1 MTSNVAL
8 DPGPVDSPLT
18 IMSSPSQAS
27 EPSSVASNRVFF
39 GPVRSPEKRFARR
52 AGSAPFRTPVRR
64 SARLSS
70 AMVPLPLFPQHQA
83 AASTSREGT
92 PDEDGVVDEPSV
104 VLASRVLSASG
115 NPSPPP
121 SPPLPSQVES
131 SAFMDVQLLDISE
144 SPQPQRTP
152 PASLNGPLIPIEDAS
167 EPIAVSSPAVV
178 PDPSIPQPSDLDT
191 GNVSQP
197 DLINFDSFSAS
208 HDHDTPTPR
217 QAQDPT
223 RLSAQPSTST
233 VDDLLSMSPLPVR
246 VEQHD
251 MQATEDGT
259 SSAAEPQSDAASPE
273 EMEVENSLIIEA
285 DAPPLPAPTAE
296 HPQSGD
302 DAAFDSVRQ
311 CFEESSPPL
320 RRSSRPRKSR
330 SSLPQTIVSSPPPAE
345 TVVESAEETAD
356 NTEQQRQEESQ
367 GSPVRKRKLK
377 ALPPLPQIAAGSNI
391 DATTPRRSPRAD
403 LIRRNLGS
411 LSPVSAA
418 VLNQLLPR
426 SAGES
431 ASRSTTPQPPPQS
444 QEGERAGP
452 SNTVAAPSTPPQQT
466 ANLIF
471 PKVGSEVGGG
481 APDIQRPRSPLRP
494 FPFSPAKLDDTTRTP
509 ARRVPIAQAIAEG
522 TYSAQKLPAL
532 FSAPRPTAAPG
543 SPVFRRL
550 ALDDPARSPA
560 KRVPISEAVFV
571 PPPSSSPGKGKEVAR
586 PTSPVRPPT
595 RERQRSGS
603 VEPRPLA
610 GRKERGSSAEPTT
623 RPPALG
629 HRPFFQK
636 PASSDG
642 VPSATKP
649 RSALPFPLVPTQRLH
664 PTVPEADEPGPS
676 ALRPPTASATDS
688 ATTQLKASPA
698 KAASSLRQSSAGPSS
713 KIPRIGAKPYA
724 RPTAMGKREVAASKL
739 PAPGTSRAAPKPLRV
754 VTVGS
759 CSSGGSSDE
768 GHAAPPPKPA
778 RRPVPPPSSSEA
790 SGAHALKRK
799 REPEPS
805 TVKAATAKPVIV
817 MRKVVPGM
825 FNRGEHA
832 GSSSST
838 AVEQNATKS
847 FAMASPAKASG
858 PIKARSAVNWKRP
871 QTETQPGPPPPSPVV
886 SAPAALKPPTPEP
899 TPTPAVSDAQPA
911 AEQPTS
917 VKEPELSAPVSSSA
931 PEALA
936 SQELPDA
943 GPSMVTTE
951 ASKSSSRQHRRS
963 TRSKRSQDDVPTADV
978 FNTVEPAPARAARTS
993 HTRRKPGPFPS
1004 EVNGPF
1010 AGMSALALKTLTSA
1024 NTIKNQQQVAVIKT
1038 EVIRKE
1044 GARPDSPT
1052 TKVRTAL
1059 EKQREERT
1067 QQRKERAERRARRSG
1082 GDEAGDTSTAGDGQ
1096 AAAGEAEVDVDASF
1110 MSVDRDPEGVPVRHR
1125 RGPGDEGDYE
1135 TPPRPERP
1143 AKRLRFDGADAQE
1156 SEKEKE
1162 VPEKRVN
1169 PPKPRRNKNAVP
1181 SQKGCLA
1188 PTAKALRLDTM
1199 GNVLNAELP
1208 VGGIVRENVVVK
1220 KFVFDDDVV
1229 PEVASPAPVKSTRSK
1244 SKKAKS

>member
-1 MTSNVAL
+1 MTN
-8 DPGPVDSPLT
+8 PGPMDSPLT

-52 AGSAPFRTPVRR
+52 AGSAPFRTP
-64 SARLSS
+64 
-70 AMVPLPLFPQHQA
+70 A
-83 AASTSREGT
+83 AASSLREGT
-92 PDEDGVVDEPSV
+92 PDEDALVDEPSV

-121 SPPLPSQVES
+121 SPPLPSQAEPS
-131 SAFMDVQLLDISE
+131 GFIDVQLLDISD
-144 SPQPQRTP
+144 SPQRTP
-152 PASLNGPLIPIEDAS
+152 PAISSGPLIPIEDAP
-167 EPIAVSSPAVV
+167 EPIAVSPTAVLPNPSTPKPA
-178 PDPSIPQPSDLDT
+178 DFDT
-191 GNVSQP
+191 SNVSQP
-197 DLINFDSFSAS
+197 DLITFDSFSAS
-208 HDHDTPTPR
+208 HDHHPPTPT
-217 QAQDPT
+217 QAQNST

-233 VDDLLSMSPLPVR
+233 IDDLLSMSPRPDRLDKF
-246 VEQHD
+246 EI
-251 MQATEDGT
+251 QATEDNAP
-259 SSAAEPQSDAASPE
+259 SAAEPQSDGANIE
-273 EMEVENSLIIEA
+273 EMEVENSLIVET
-285 DAPPLPAPTAE
+285 DVPPLPVSTAAE
-296 HPQSGD
+296 VPQSG
-302 DAAFDSVRQ
+302 AEGASDSVQ
-311 CFEESSPPL
+311 HHVEESNPPL

-330 SSLPQTIVSSPPPAE
+330 SSLPQTVISIPPPAE
-345 TVVESAEETAD
+345 AVIERAEAACDSTK
-356 NTEQQRQEESQ
+356 QQGQEDSQ
-367 GSPVRKRKLK
+367 GSPVRKRKLN
-377 ALPPLPQIAAGSNI
+377 AVPQLPQLLADGNI
-391 DATTPRRSPRAD
+391 DATTPRRIPRVD
-403 LIRRNLGS
+403 LIKRNLGS

-418 VLNQLLPR
+418 VLSQLLPR
-426 SAGES
+426 DAGES
-431 ASRSTTPQPPPQS
+431 ASRPTTPQPQS
-444 QEGERAGP
+444 QEGEQAEP
-452 SNTVAAPSTPPQQT
+452 SNPVAAPSTPPQPT

-471 PKVGSEVGGG
+471 PKVGSEAGGG
-481 APDIQRPRSPLRP
+481 APDIQRSRSPLRP

-543 SPVFRRL
+543 SPVFKRL

-560 KRVPISEAVFV
+560 KRVPMNEALFV

-629 HRPFFQK
+629 RRPFFQK

-649 RSALPFPLVPTQRLH
+649 RPALPFPLVPTQRLH
-664 PTVPEADEPGPS
+664 PAIPEADEPGPS
-676 ALRPPTASATDS
+676 ALRPIAASATS
-688 ATTQLKASPA
+688 GAATQPKASPA
-698 KAASSLRQSSAGPSS
+698 KAASSLRQPSAGPSS
-713 KIPRIGAKPYA
+713 KIPRIGAKPYT
-724 RPTAMGKREVAASKL
+724 RPTAAGKREVAISKL
-739 PAPGTSRAAPKPLRV
+739 PAPATSRAAQKPLRV

-768 GHAAPPPKPA
+768 AQAAPAPKSA
-778 RRPVPPPSSSEA
+778 RRPIPATWSSEA
-790 SGAHALKRK
+790 SSAQPLKRK
-799 REPEPS
+799 REPES
-805 TVKAATAKPVIV
+805 SAVKAPPAKPVI
-817 MRKVVPGM
+817 MIRKVVPGM
-825 FNRGEHA
+825 FNKGEHA

-838 AVEQNATKS
+838 AAEQNATKPNVIT
-847 FAMASPAKASG
+847 SPAKTSG
-858 PIKARSAVNWKRP
+858 PIKARSAVNWRRP
-871 QTETQPGPPPPSPVV
+871 QTEPQPGPAPPSPV
-886 SAPAALKPPTPEP
+886 APATATLKSPTPEP
-899 TPTPAVSDAQPA
+899 SLTPSVTDAQSAAAQSSPA
-911 AEQPTS
+911 
-917 VKEPELSAPVSSSA
+917 KEPEQPPPASSSA
-931 PEALA
+931 PEAPTPE
-936 SQELPDA
+936 ELLDP
-943 GPSMVTTE
+943 GPSAAIPE
-951 ASKSSSRQHRRS
+951 AGKKTSGQHRRS
-963 TRSKRSQDDVPTADV
+963 TRSKRSQEDVPTADV
-978 FNTVEPAPARAARTS
+978 FNTVEPAPTRAARTS

-1067 QQRKERAERRARRSG
+1067 LQRKERAERRARRSAG

-1096 AAAGEAEVDVDASF
+1096 AAAGDTEVDVDVSF
-1110 MSVDRDPEGVPVRHR
+1110 VSIDRDAEGVPVRHQ
-1125 RGPGDEGDYE
+1125 RGPGDEEDYE

-1143 AKRLRFDGADAQE
+1143 AKRLRFDDADVQE
-1156 SEKEKE
+1156 REKEKE
-1162 VPEKRVN
+1162 VPEKRVKWDKGLHTTVYLDDS

-1188 PTAKALRLDTM
+1188 PAAKALRLDTM

-1220 KFVFDDDVV
+1220 KFVFDDDDVV